1 LLWKLLGEYHFEMG
15 WQLAEKLGYQKAD
28 VGRIIVGLAN
38 EKS

>member
-1 LLWKLLGEYHFEMG
+1 MG